1 MNKIRL
7 IALVIAVTMLA
18 MCMASCGGSSA
29 EKVAVNCNVSVM
41 LNGEEVFGPVNYT
54 VNGTTETP
62 PTVLQ
67 AAVEAFTVYEIPHEV
82 DENGLSFKSIT
93 IDGTEYA
100 KGADDV
106 NIYTWYYTADGIE
119 PEEGRAGTNLVTEGQ
134 TITFHYSVT
143 PIDPE
148 NVEGD
153 GGGR

>member
-18 MCMASCGGSSA
+18 MCMASCGSTA

-67 AAVEAFTVYEIPHEV
+67 AVREAFTVYEIPYEV
-82 DENGLSFKSIT
+82 DENGLSITSIT

-100 KGADDV
+100 KKADDT
-106 NIYTWYYTADGIE
+106 NIYMWYYTADGIE
-119 PEEGRAGTNLVTEGQ
+119 PEEGRAGTNLIVEGQ
-134 TITFHYSVT
+134 TITFHYLVE

-148 NVEGD
+148 NVEGED
-153 GGGR
+153 GGR